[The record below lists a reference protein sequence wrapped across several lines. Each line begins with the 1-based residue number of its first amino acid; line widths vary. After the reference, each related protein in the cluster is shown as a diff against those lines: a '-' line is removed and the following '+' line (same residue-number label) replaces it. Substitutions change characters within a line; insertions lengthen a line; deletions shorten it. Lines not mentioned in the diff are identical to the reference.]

1 MPAKLGYWK
10 IRGLAQPIRLLLA
23 YTGTDYED
31 VQYEAGGPP
40 DYDRSCWFSVK
51 ETLGLPF
58 PNLPYYIDGDIKIT
72 QSNAILRYIGEKNK
86 LAGTTEQDRATVL
99 TLENELMDF
108 RNGFVRLC
116 YNQGFNQELRD
127 NYIKDVKG
135 GKLKRFSAFLA
146 DREWNAAGGIT
157 FVDFVMYELL
167 DQHVTFEPTILDE
180 FPNLK
185 AFLKRFEAL
194 PVIKSYMESP
204 KFMKSP
210 INNPTAKWK

>member
-31 VQYEAGGPP
+31 VRYEVGKPP
-40 DYDRSCWFSVK
+40 DYDKTCWYSVK

-72 QSNAILRYIGEKNK
+72 QSNAILRYIGEKHN
-86 LAGTTEQDRATVL
+86 LAGTTEQDRVTVL

-108 RNGFVRLC
+108 SFVQLAYDRGFT
-116 YNQGFNQELRD
+116 EEMRD
-127 NYIKDVKG
+127 SYIKDVKG
-135 GKLKRFSAFLA
+135 RKLKRFSAFLA
-146 DREWNAAGGIT
+146 DREWNAAGGVT

-167 DQHVTFEPTILDE
+167 DQHVMFEPTILDE

-185 AFLKRFEAL
+185 AFLKHFEAL
-194 PVIKSYMESP
+194 PSIKSYMESP
-204 KFMKSP
+204 NFLKNP
-210 INNPTAKWK
+210 VNNPYAKWK